1 MKKKTENKNEK
12 QKKTVAT
19 TKNGKS
25 TGKTTSKTTKNSP
38 KTVKGKQT
46 TCKNTSSKGKT
57 TKKEEKKT
65 SQRTSTPK
73 KTENKTNTR
82 KTKVEKAEE
91 LRLQAV
97 KDFKKMSR
105 ITDQWL
111 ERNKKS
117 KSTRERKEVDAVYME
132 KFDVAEKKEH
142 ESYSTYYNYVNKNFT
157 REQQAKAM
165 QVSKNFMSKKYTNA
179 LVGGRNGK
187 K

>member
-25 TGKTTSKTTKNSP
+25 TGKTTSKTTKNST
-38 KTVKGKQT
+38 KAVKSKQT
-46 TCKNTSSKGKT
+46 SCKNTSSKGKT

-73 KTENKTNTR
+73 KTENKTNKR

-105 ITDQWL
+105 IADQWI
-111 ERNKKS
+111 ERNKNCRS
-117 KSTRERKEVDAVYME
+117 RKESKEIDTLYME
-132 KFDVAEKKEH
+132 KFDDAEKQEH
-142 ESYSTYYNYVNKNFT
+142 ASYSAYYDYVNKNFS
-157 REQQAKAM
+157 REQQIKAM
-165 QVSKNFMSKKYTNA
+165 QKSKNFMSKKYTNA
-179 LVGGRNGK
+179 LVGGRNGQK
-187 K
+187 